1 MDNEVNYSFDV
12 KFEEDILVVGR
23 TGCSKTT
30 FVQNLGKNKMFGE
43 IKEVVWLSKIPLSKD
58 RENNFCDCFLDEHID
73 FKYPDS
79 VEDFDDLLE
88 YFHRKR
94 APCNKN
100 YLGENKKLD
109 RLIAMVN
116 TSGLADTSEAFA
128 NFLTVLQKFGLACV
142 YLFDAIYPAR
152 QNWHMILPQTK
163 ILKFFPGS
171 IQASFTV

>member
-171 IQASFTV
+171 IQASSTV

>member
-12 KFEEDILVVGR
+12 KFEGDILVVGR

-30 FVQNLGKNKMFGE
+30 FVQNLGKSKMFGE

-58 RENNFCDCFLDEHID
+58 RENNFCDCFLDEH
-73 FKYPDS
+73 S

-100 YLGENKKLD
+100 YLGENIKLD
-109 RLIAMVN
+109 RLIVMVN
-116 TSGLADTSEAFA
+116 ISGLTERSEAFA
-128 NFLTVLQKFGLACV
+128 NFLTVLQKFGLTCV
-142 YLFDAIYPAR
+142 YLFDAIYPTR
-152 QNWHMILPQTK
+152 QNWQMIISQTK

>member
-142 YLFDAIYPAR
+142 YLFDAIYSAR
-152 QNWHMILPQTK
+152 QNWHMILSQTK
-163 ILKFFPGS
+163 ILNFFPGS